1 MYSEQ
6 EIIDGC
12 KKEKPSFQEALY
24 KLYAGRMMAICKRYA
39 KTDFEAEDVFHDA
52 FVKVYK
58 HINTFEGGSFEGWMK
73 RIFVRTAINNF
84 HKNKAHYQNIEWG
97 DYPEEGAV
105 QPDAVNHLSAQ
116 DLMKIINKLP
126 EGYRLVFNLHAVE
139 GYSHPEIA
147 EMLNIT
153 EGTSRSQLFK
163 AKAMLKQMLA
173 KLSITSYANG

>member
-12 KKEKPSFQEALY
+12 KKEKPAFQEALY

-52 FVKVYK
+52 FVKVFK
-58 HINTFEGGSFEGWMK
+58 HISTFEGGSFEGWMK

-84 HKNKAHYQNIEWG
+84 HKNKQHYQNLEW
-97 DYPEEGAV
+97 DECPDEGAV
-105 QPDAVNHLSAQ
+105 QPEAVNQLTNQ
-116 DLMKIINKLP
+116 DLMQLINQLP
-126 EGYRLVFNLHAVE
+126 EGYRMVFNLHAIE
-139 GYSHPEIA
+139 GYTHPEIG
-147 EMLNIT
+147 EILNIS

-173 KLSITSYANG
+173 KLNITSYANG